1 MSPPFLNNALRAADF
16 GSPFYLP
23 KFIFTPGFLSTLPAN
38 LTRLK
43 FLKSVL
49 LVFVLV
55 IAGPKA
61 QAQKSFIDKFKFW
74 KQDTAVKSEGIFLFP
89 LLYYTPDTRIAA
101 GAVGIYYFNTG
112 SHTTLKDSKT
122 RLSYVKLLSDY
133 TQNKQFDL
141 WSSWNVFTNE
151 EKYLLK
157 GELRYRRFP
166 DRFYGVGNNTPESNE
181 EFYTY
186 DLFHIKLLGMR
197 KVADKFFVGLD
208 YQFSYEYNFGL
219 EDGGILQRGD
229 IVGYNGGTG
238 SGAGAVITYDS
249 RDNVVNAYEGS
260 LFEVSAYYFDDNLGG
275 NFSYF
280 NLNAVF
286 STYKEVFKH
295 HVVGVHLLSRTNF
308 GGVPFLDM
316 AKAGGDEILRGY
328 AANRYRD
335 HHFAG
340 MQVEYRFPVWWRFGA
355 VVFAGAGDV
364 MRSPVD
370 LSLNRLKYSFGG
382 GFRFNINK
390 RERLNLRFDYG
401 FGRKSNAFYIMMG
414 EAF

>member
-1 MSPPFLNNALRAADF
+1 MV
-16 GSPFYLP
+16 
-23 KFIFTPGFLSTLPAN
+23 GFLSTLPPN
-38 LTRLK
+38 FLRLK
-43 FLKSVL
+43 FIKIFML
-49 LVFVLV
+49 LVVSGFT
-55 IAGPKA
+55 IHTTY
-61 QAQKSFIDKFKFW
+61 AQKSFADKFKFW

-112 SHTTLKDSKT
+112 SHTTIKDSKT

-151 EKYLLK
+151 EKFLIK

-186 DLFHIKLLGMR
+186 DLLHLKLLGMR

-208 YQFSYEYNFGL
+208 YQFSHEYNFGL
-219 EDGGILQRGD
+219 EDGGILQQGD

-238 SGAGAVITYDS
+238 SGAGGVVTYDS
-249 RDNVVNAYEGS
+249 RDNVVNSYEGM
-260 LFEVSAYYFDDNLGG
+260 LFEVSAYYFSENFGG
-275 NFSYF
+275 NFNYF

-295 HVVGVHLLSRTNF
+295 HIFALHLVSRTNF

-335 HHFAG
+335 HHFTG

-364 MRSPVD
+364 MSAPTD
-370 LSLNRLKYSFGG
+370 LRLDRLKYSFGG
-382 GFRFNINK
+382 GLRFNINK

-401 FGRKSNAFYIMMG
+401 FGRKSSAFYIMMG